1 MKSMI
6 RSAHYYKGISHKHS
20 HFHDCHQLLFITRGM
35 ATVQV
40 AGQVYHACPG
50 TLVLISRFEE
60 HSVHAESPDYCRY
73 ALEIA
78 PDAHNSTPDAGQLL
92 GVLVDRPAGFCHTV
106 QFADVA
112 AVEGLFAATV
122 RELQTDAMLR
132 VAMLDMLLLQ
142 ILVYACRENPALLPS
157 NDADLVRQVQHLF
170 ESQYATA
177 FTLQELARQYHV
189 SQSHLCHLFKRTT
202 GQSVMGYLQSCR
214 VAAAKRCLAHTNW
227 EIGTIV
233 AHCGFSDNSNFSRT
247 FKAITGMTPT
257 QFRARNQ

>member
-1 MKSMI
+1 MTSMI
-6 RSAHYYKGISHKHS
+6 QSGRYYEGISHKQS
-20 HFHDCHQLLFITRGM
+20 HFHDCHQLLFITRGA

-40 AGQVYHACPG
+40 AGQIYHACPG
-50 TLVLISRFEE
+50 TLVLISRFEA

-78 PDAHNSTPDAGQLL
+78 PDAHSNTLDAGPLL

-106 QFADVA
+106 QFADIA
-112 AVEGLFAATV
+112 AVEELFSCAL
-122 RELQTDAMLR
+122 RELQTDAILR
-132 VAMLDMLLLQ
+132 FTMLDMLLLQ

-157 NDADLVRQVQHLF
+157 DDADLVRQVQHLF

-177 FTLQELARQYHV
+177 FTLQALARQYHV